1 MEQQERVLDI
11 SWATILKIAAA
22 LFCFY
27 LIYLIRDILI
37 WFIFALIISILFG
50 PAVNFLRKRK
60 VPRVLSTILVYVSIF
75 GILGGLIYSIAPLF
89 VSEIQ
94 QFTQFFPQYFEKIAP
109 PLSGLGITA
118 FESFENFTE
127 AIEGWLTR
135 ASTNIF
141 SAIFVVFGG
150 IFYTLTIF
158 AIAIFLSLEEKGVE
172 RVIGLLA
179 PKKYEVYVLSLWEKS
194 QLKISR
200 WFGSRILLCI
210 FVGLLTFVACY
221 VLNIEY
227 AVSFGLLAGILDIIP
242 IIGPIITGMIIIAF
256 LVLEGLWI
264 KALFILIIFI
274 LIQQIEGNIL
284 NPILTKKFIGIPAV
298 LVIIA
303 LIIGGKLWGILG
315 AILTIP
321 LFGLFYEFLRD
332 FLRKRKERD
341 HSLPS
346 LPAQDARE

>member
-1 MEQQERVLDI
+1 MDQQERVLDI
-11 SWATILKIAAA
+11 SWGTILKIALAS
-22 LFCFY
+22 LCFY

-37 WFIFALIISILFG
+37 WLIFALIISILFS

-60 VPRVLSTILVYVSIF
+60 VPRVLSTILIYVGVFGIF
-75 GILGGLIYSIAPLF
+75 GSLIYLVAPLF

-94 QFTQFFPQYFEKIAP
+94 QFSQLFPQYFEKIAP
-109 PLSGLGITA
+109 PLSGLGIEA
-118 FESFENFTE
+118 FESLENFTK
-127 AIEGWLTR
+127 AIEDWLTR
-135 ASTNIF
+135 ASANIF
-141 SAIFVVFGG
+141 SAITAVFGG
-150 IFYTLTIF
+150 IFSTITIF

-172 RVIGLLA
+172 RVIGVLA
-179 PKKYEVYVLSLWEKS
+179 PKKYEIYVLNLWEKS
-194 QLKISR
+194 QVKISR

-242 IIGPIITGMIIIAF
+242 IIGPIIAGMIIVAF
-256 LVLEGLWI
+256 LFLEGLWI

-298 LVIIA
+298 LVLVA
-303 LIIGGKLWGILG
+303 LMIGGKLWGILG
-315 AILTIP
+315 AVLTIP
-321 LFGLFYEFLRD
+321 LFGIIFEFSRD
-332 FLRKRKERD
+332 FLRKRKEKEIVA
-341 HSLPS
+341 L
-346 LPAQDARE
+346 

>member
-37 WFIFALIISILFG
+37 WFIFALIISILFS
-50 PAVNFLRKRK
+50 PAVNFLGKRK

-346 LPAQDARE
+346 LPAQGA

>member
-315 AILTIP
+315 AILAIP

-341 HSLPS
+341 YSLPS